1 VRSANKKYLRKFGR
15 LAGFQSFY
23 FKWSK
28 FALKRCN
35 QHLRG
40 NKMQI
45 LSGIILGGS
54 FEARQEN
61 QPKSCSTT
69 DKD

>member
-1 VRSANKKYLRKFGR
+1 MSE
-15 LAGFQSFY
+15 FY

-35 QHLRG
+35 QIRSE
-40 NKMQI
+40 KRDA
-45 LSGIILGGS
+45 ILGGS

-61 QPKSCSTT
+61 QPKVAPVLIRIAC
-69 DKD
+69 DLQNWNLPRKNVANQE